1 MQKNRLQGGMLTELH
16 PRDTIGRFSEKKGQA
31 SNVTLPEEDIR
42 RFPIEDGDSEEY
54 SRNDLRDAAFPYD
67 SVTVENDSGTLY
79 IEAETERLDLASNL
93 YGHLDE
99 SERAAQLTKDWK
111 KVARCINET
120 YGDFL
125 NEDTPATSAM
135 SFTVDLGEVEGNSI
149 TSSRLRNLGYG
160 HEDGEGMARAIR
172 TGDIYEVIRN
182 NVGTG
187 EDTDSDDDDDDI

>member
-1 MQKNRLQGGMLTELH
+1 MLTELVE
-16 PRDTIGRFSEKKGQA
+16 RDTIGRFSEKKGQA

-42 RFPIEDGDSEEY
+42 RFHIEDGDQQEY
-54 SRNDLRDAAFPYD
+54 GRADLRDDAFPYD
-67 SVTVENDSGTLY
+67 SVTVENDNGTLY
-79 IEAETERLDLASNL
+79 VEAETERLDLANNL
-93 YGHLDE
+93 YGHLAE
-99 SERAAQLTKDWK
+99 EERGAQLTKDWK

-125 NEDTPATSAM
+125 NENSPATTAM

-149 TSSRLRNLGYG
+149 TSTRLRSLGYD

-187 EDTDSDDDDDDI
+187 EETEEGDDDDDI

>member
-1 MQKNRLQGGMLTELH
+1 MLTELQ

-31 SNVTLPEEDIR
+31 PNVTLDDNIR
-42 RFPIEDGDSEEY
+42 NFNVQDGDQEEFD
-54 SRNDLRDAAFPYD
+54 RRDLLDDSFPYD
-67 SVTVENDSGTLY
+67 TVRVENDNGTLY
-79 IEAETERLDLASNL
+79 IEAETERLDLANNL

-99 SERAAQLTKDWK
+99 SERASQLTKDWT

-125 NEDTPATSAM
+125 NEKAPATTAM
-135 SFTVDLGEVEGNSI
+135 SFTVELGEIETETGNIS
-149 TSSRLRNLGYG
+149 SSRLRALGYD

-187 EDTDSDDDDDDI
+187 EETEEDDDDDI